1 MYDIVYPLK
10 EQTIN
15 LDLKYALRSLEKFGA
30 EVGKVVIVGYKPA
43 WITNVIHIPTEQHF
57 SKWQN
62 TRSNWKKVCKC
73 DDLSEDIILMNDDFI
88 FSEPVKSWEDVTN
101 LHMGTLMDRYN
112 GFLDEKKEM
121 SAWRNGH
128 KFTHELLQSMGVDT
142 PLNYEYHGPMIMN
155 RRQRIELL
163 EREDIRPL
171 VLRDRPLLLIRSLYG
186 NLYPRKN
193 SKQIR
198 DIKFLADSFDISMST
213 EHGFFSVDDGIIG
226 NDARCPKLNGWLREN
241 FPNKSKYEL

>member
-1 MYDIVYPLK
+1 
-10 EQTIN
+10 
-15 LDLKYALRSLEKFGA
+15 
-30 EVGKVVIVGYKPA
+30 
-43 WITNVIHIPTEQHF
+43 
-57 SKWQN
+57 
-62 TRSNWKKVCKC
+62 
-73 DDLSEDIILMNDDFI
+73 
-88 FSEPVKSWEDVTN
+88 
-101 LHMGTLMDRYN
+101 
-112 GFLDEKKEM
+112 
-121 SAWRNGH
+121 
-128 KFTHELLQSMGVDT
+128 
-142 PLNYEYHGPMIMN
+142 MIMN

-171 VLRDRPLLLIRSLYG
+171 ALRDRPLLLIRSLYG

-198 DIKFLADSFDISMST
+198 DIKFLADSFDMSMIT